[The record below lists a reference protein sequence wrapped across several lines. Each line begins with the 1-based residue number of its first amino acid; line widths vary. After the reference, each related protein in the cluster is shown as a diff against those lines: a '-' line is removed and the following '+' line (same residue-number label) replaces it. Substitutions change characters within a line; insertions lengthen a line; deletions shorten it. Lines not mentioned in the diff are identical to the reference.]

1 MTVGIVTDSTA
12 YIPEVIASSLAI
24 EVVPVQ
30 VIVDG
35 VAYDEFRHIT
45 VDEVVAALRQGKK
58 VTTSRPNPDQFLD
71 AYRRLAQRGF
81 DSIVSVHLSSHLSGT
96 YESALLASQQSPV
109 PTQVIDSRGV
119 AAMVGHAALAG
130 ARLAKSGADLD
141 TVTAEVEQRCAASS
155 IEFYVDTLEFLQR
168 TGRISNMKSRVGTV
182 LSVKPILHMVEGQV
196 VQHEL
201 VRTTSKAVD
210 RLVELVLAHV
220 TGPCEI
226 AVHHVDAAVRAD
238 QVAQRLCEK
247 LNIPSVTVT
256 SAGAV
261 IAAHVGPGAV
271 AVVVTRL
278 VST

>member
-12 YIPEVIASSLAI
+12 YLPAAIASALAI

-45 VDEVVAALRQGKK
+45 VDEVVTALRKGKK
-58 VTTSRPNPDQFLD
+58 VTTSRPNPQQFID
-71 AYRRLAQRGF
+71 AYSRLAQRGC

-96 YESALLASQQSPV
+96 YESAVLASKQSPV
-109 PTQVIDSRGV
+109 PVNVIDSHGV
-119 AAMVGHAALAG
+119 AAMIGHAALAG

-141 TVTAEVEQRCAASS
+141 AVTTEVKQRCSAST

-168 TGRISNMKSRVGTV
+168 TGRISNMKSKVGTA
-182 LSVKPILHMVEGQV
+182 LSVKPILHMVDGKV

-201 VRTTSKAVD
+201 VRTASKAVD
-210 RLVELVLAHV
+210 RLVELVASGV

-226 AVHHVDAAVRAD
+226 AVHHVDAAARAD
-238 QVAQRLCEK
+238 QVAQRLCETLK
-247 LNIPSVTVT
+247 IPSVTVT
-256 SAGAV
+256 PAGAV

-271 AVVVTRL
+271 AVVVTH
-278 VST
+278 

>member
-12 YIPEVIASSLAI
+12 YLPEAIASALAI

-45 VDEVVAALRQGKK
+45 VDEVVAALRKGKK
-58 VTTSRPNPDQFLD
+58 VTTSRPNPDAFLE

-96 YESALLASQQSPV
+96 YESAMLASQESPV
-109 PTQVIDSRGV
+109 PVSVIDSQGV
-119 AAMVGHAALAG
+119 AAMIGHAALAG
-130 ARLAKSGADLD
+130 ARLAKSGANLAA
-141 TVTAEVEQRCAASS
+141 VTAEVEQRCAASS

-182 LSVKPILHMVEGQV
+182 LSVKPILHMVDGQV

-201 VRTTSKAVD
+201 VRTASKAVE
-210 RLVELVLAHV
+210 RLVELVADGV

-226 AVHHVDAAVRAD
+226 AVHHVDAAARAD
-238 QVAQRLCEK
+238 QVAQRLCETLK
-247 LNIPSVTVT
+247 VPSVSVT
-256 SAGAV
+256 PVGAV

-271 AVVVTRL
+271 AVVVTQ
-278 VST
+278 

>member
-12 YIPEVIASSLAI
+12 YLPEAIVSALAI

-45 VDEVVAALRQGKK
+45 VDEVVAALRNGKK
-58 VTTSRPNPDQFLD
+58 VTTSRPNPDQFLE

-96 YESALLASQQSPV
+96 YESAVLASKESPV
-109 PTQVIDSRGV
+109 PVNVIDSGGV
-119 AAMVGHAALAG
+119 AAMIGHAALAG

-168 TGRISNMKSRVGTV
+168 TGRISNMRSRVGTV
-182 LSVKPILHMVEGQV
+182 LSVKPILHMVNGQV

-201 VRTTSKAVD
+201 VRTASKAVE
-210 RLVELVLAHV
+210 RLVELVADGV

-226 AVHHVDAAVRAD
+226 AVHHVDAAARAD
-238 QVAQRLCEK
+238 QVAQRLCET
-247 LNIPSVTVT
+247 LNVPSVTVT
-256 SAGAV
+256 PAGAV

-271 AVVVTRL
+271 AVVITQ
-278 VST
+278 

>member
-12 YIPEVIASSLAI
+12 YLPEAIVSALAI
-24 EVVPVQ
+24 DVVPVQ

-45 VDEVVAALRQGKK
+45 VDEVVAALRNGKK
-58 VTTSRPNPDQFLD
+58 VTTSRPNPEQFLES
-71 AYRRLAQRGF
+71 YRRLAQRGF

-96 YESALLASQQSPV
+96 YESAVLASKESPV
-109 PTQVIDSRGV
+109 PVSVIDSLGV
-119 AAMVGHAALAG
+119 AAMIGHAALAG

-168 TGRISNMKSRVGTV
+168 TGRISNMKSKVGTV
-182 LSVKPILHMVEGQV
+182 LSVKPILHMVDGRV

-201 VRTTSKAVD
+201 VRTASKAVE
-210 RLVELVLAHV
+210 RLVELVAERV
-220 TGPCEI
+220 TDPCEI

-238 QVAQRLCEK
+238 QVAQKLCETLK
-247 LNIPSVTVT
+247 VPSVTIT
-256 SAGAV
+256 PAGAV

-271 AVVVTRL
+271 AVVVTQ
-278 VST
+278 

>member
-1 MTVGIVTDSTA
+1 MTVGLVTDSTA
-12 YIPEVIASSLAI
+12 YIPEAVASALAI

-30 VIVDG
+30 VIVNG
-35 VAYDEFRHIT
+35 VAYDKFRHIA
-45 VDEVVAALRQGKK
+45 VDEVVAALREGKK

-96 YESALLASQQSPV
+96 YESALLASQDSPV
-109 PTQVIDSRGV
+109 SVSVIDSGGV
-119 AAMVGHAALAG
+119 AAMIGHAALAG

-141 TVTAEVEQRCAASS
+141 AVTAEVEHRCAASS

-182 LSVKPILHMVEGQV
+182 LSVKPILHMVDGRV

-201 VRTTSKAVD
+201 VRTASKAVE
-210 RLVELVLAHV
+210 RLVELVANGV

-226 AVHHVDAAVRAD
+226 AVHHVDAAERAD
-238 QVAQRLCEK
+238 QVAQRLCETLK
-247 LNIPSVTVT
+247 IPSVTVT
-256 SAGAV
+256 PAGAV

-271 AVVVTRL
+271 AVVVTQ
-278 VST
+278 

>member
-12 YIPEVIASSLAI
+12 YLPGAIASALAI

-45 VDEVVAALRQGKK
+45 VDEVVAALRKGKQ
-58 VTTSRPNPDQFLD
+58 VTTSRPNPEQFVD
-71 AYRRLAQRGF
+71 AYSRLAQRGCEA
-81 DSIVSVHLSSHLSGT
+81 IVSVHLSSQLSGT

-109 PTQVIDSRGV
+109 PVSVIDSQGV
-119 AAMVGHAALAG
+119 AAMTGHAALAG
-130 ARLAKSGADLD
+130 ARLAKLGADLA
-141 TVTAEVEQRCAASS
+141 TVTAEVEARCAAST

-168 TGRISNMKSRVGTV
+168 TGRISNMKSKVGTV
-182 LSVKPILHMVEGQV
+182 LSVKPILHMVNGQV

-201 VRTTSKAVD
+201 VRTAAKAVD
-210 RLVELVLAHV
+210 RLVELATANV

-226 AVHHVDAAVRAD
+226 AVHHVEAADRAD
-238 QVAQRLCEK
+238 QVAQRLCEV
-247 LNIPSVTVT
+247 LNISSVTVT
-256 SAGAV
+256 PAGAV

-271 AVVVTRL
+271 AVVVT
-278 VST
+278 S

>member
-12 YIPEVIASSLAI
+12 YLPAAVASALAI

-45 VDEVVAALRQGKK
+45 VDEVVAALRKGKK

-71 AYRRLAQRGF
+71 AYRRLAQRGC

-96 YESALLASQQSPV
+96 YESAVLASQQSPV
-109 PTQVIDSRGV
+109 PVNVIDSHGV
-119 AAMVGHAALAG
+119 AAMIGHAALAG

-141 TVTAEVEQRCAASS
+141 AVTSEVEQRCSAST

-168 TGRISNMKSRVGTV
+168 TGRISHMKSRVGTA
-182 LSVKPILHMVEGQV
+182 LSVKPILHMVDGRV

-201 VRTTSKAVD
+201 VRTASKAVD
-210 RLVELVLAHV
+210 RLVELVASGV

-238 QVAQRLCEK
+238 QVAQRLCETLK
-247 LNIPSVTVT
+247 IPSVTVT
-256 SAGAV
+256 PAGAV

-271 AVVVTRL
+271 AVVVTR
-278 VST
+278 

>member
-12 YIPEVIASSLAI
+12 YIPEAIASALAI

-45 VDEVVAALRQGKK
+45 VDEVVSALRGGKK
-58 VTTSRPNPDQFLD
+58 VTTSRPNPDQFVE
-71 AYRRLAQRGF
+71 AYRRLAQRGC

-109 PTQVIDSRGV
+109 PVSVIDSQGV
-119 AAMVGHAALAG
+119 AAMIGHAALAG
-130 ARLAKSGADLD
+130 ARLAKSGASLD
-141 TVTAEVEQRCAASS
+141 AVTAEVEKRCTAST

-168 TGRISNMKSRVGTV
+168 TGRISNMKSKVGTV
-182 LSVKPILHMVEGQV
+182 LSVKPILHMVDGKV

-210 RLVELVLAHV
+210 RLVQLVV
-220 TGPCEI
+220 EGVNGPCDI
-226 AVHHVDAAVRAD
+226 AIHHVDAAARAD
-238 QVAQRLCEK
+238 QVAQRLCEA

-256 SAGAV
+256 PAGAV

-271 AVVVTRL
+271 AVVVTH
-278 VST
+278 